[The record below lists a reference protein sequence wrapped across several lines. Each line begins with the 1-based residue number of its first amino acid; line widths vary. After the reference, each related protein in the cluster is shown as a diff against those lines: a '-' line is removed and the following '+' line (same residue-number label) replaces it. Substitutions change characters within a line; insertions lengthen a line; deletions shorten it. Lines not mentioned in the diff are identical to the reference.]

1 MITRMRTTLVI
12 DNDLLR
18 RAKLRANERNQAV
31 SDVVNTALRE
41 YLGRPAGGSP
51 PFSLITYG
59 GSSKRVRHEPS
70 DLHAALEQEEGD
82 RLRR

>member
-1 MITRMRTTLVI
+1 MITHMRTALVI

-18 RAKLRANERNQAV
+18 RAKLLANERNQAV
-31 SDVVNTALRE
+31 SDVVNSALRE
-41 YLGRPAGGSP
+41 YLGHPAGGGP

-59 GSSKRVRHEPS
+59 GASKRVRHEPS
-70 DLHAALEQEEGD
+70 AALEQEEGS